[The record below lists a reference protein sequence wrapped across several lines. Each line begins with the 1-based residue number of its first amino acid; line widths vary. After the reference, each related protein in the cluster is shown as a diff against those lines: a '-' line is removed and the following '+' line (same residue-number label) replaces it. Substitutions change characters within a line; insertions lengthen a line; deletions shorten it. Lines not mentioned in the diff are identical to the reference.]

1 MAKVELT
8 QYIRPDGRKNTVY
21 ADLPNEVAQKAQ
33 DMALSC
39 EVLMS
44 GQVVIYGRFKDE
56 DEELEYMDF
65 AENTAEASPNRPD
78 AVLTKV
84 IEKVWARR

>member
-8 QYIRPDGRKNTVY
+8 QYKRPDGRKDTVY
-21 ADLPNEVAQKAQ
+21 AELPDEVAKKAL

-78 AVLTKV
+78 VVLTKI